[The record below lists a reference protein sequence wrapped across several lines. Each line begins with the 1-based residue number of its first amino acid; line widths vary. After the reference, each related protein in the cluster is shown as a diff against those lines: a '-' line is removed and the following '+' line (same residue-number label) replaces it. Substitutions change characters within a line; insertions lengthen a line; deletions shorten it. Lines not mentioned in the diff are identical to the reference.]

1 MKSTPEGYRWFW
13 ETFGSDEAKE
23 KDDRKLIRMK
33 TTDNP
38 HLPADFI
45 DRMKMNYDPNLLKA
59 YLEGQF
65 ISLTTGAVFDR
76 FDREKHITK
85 DIPNY
90 SDEIIRLGIDFN
102 IGKMSC
108 VCAVIRDNKLYIF
121 DEIRAHDTDQ
131 LAKAIRQKFPHNR
144 LYGYPDSSG
153 GARST
158 NATKTDIQIL
168 EGYSI
173 SNQSGAS
180 NPSIKDSVNNVQRL
194 LCNGKEEISLFV
206 HPRCKN
212 VIESLELQ
220 SYTESGEPEK
230 TGLDHFSDCVRY
242 LCWRCFNPLHLGAGR
257 KTGIRIY

>member
-1 MKSTPEGYRWFW
+1 MYSSFNHYDRTRSSKAVEVQDPSNAYVNMEPNWILIEDLISGTYGIRKRHRKYLPQMPREQ
-13 ETFGSDEAKE
+13 DES
-23 KDDRKLIRMK
+23 
-33 TTDNP
+33 
-38 HLPADFI
+38 
-45 DRMKMNYDPNLLKA
+45 YD
-59 YLEGQF
+59 
-65 ISLTTGAVFDR
+65 
-76 FDREKHITK
+76 
-85 DIPNY
+85 
-90 SDEIIRLGIDFN
+90 
-102 IGKMSC
+102 
-108 VCAVIRDNKLYIF
+108 
-121 DEIRAHDTDQ
+121 
-131 LAKAIRQKFPHNR
+131 NR

-158 NATKTDIQIL
+158 NASKTDIQIL
-168 EGYSI
+168 ESYGI

-220 SYTESGEPEK
+220 SYTEAGEPEK